1 MRTALLMIASLAM
14 TWPATAQD
22 KTDTTTVYKV
32 DFNIHDGRDSAA
44 KPGRRYTLL
53 VRNNNK
59 STFRVG
65 DRIPYATGS
74 SPQAAQYSYLDTGV
88 NIDCIARELSE
99 KVALY
104 AEVDLSS
111 VVPGARSTTGPNP
124 TVTQTRL
131 VINTVLTQG
140 QPALV
145 ASFDD
150 PVTTRK
156 LDVEATVSK
165 VN

>member
-1 MRTALLMIASLAM
+1 MRTAALMIAATLLLNR
-14 TWPATAQD
+14 PAPAQD
-22 KTDTTTVYKV
+22 KAETTVYKI

-44 KPGRRYTLL
+44 KAGRRYTI
-53 VRNNNK
+53 VARNNQK

-65 DRIPYATGS
+65 DKIPYATGS
-74 SPQAAQYSYLDTGV
+74 GAQAAQYSYLDTGV
-88 NIDCIARELSE
+88 NIDCTARDLNE

-104 AEVDLSS
+104 AQVDLSMAG
-111 VVPGARSTTGPNP
+111 PRSTTGPNP
-124 TVTQTRL
+124 TVAQTRF
-131 VINTVLTQG
+131 VINTVLGLG
-140 QPALV
+140 QPSLV

>member
-1 MRTALLMIASLAM
+1 MRTARLMIAATLLLNR
-14 TWPATAQD
+14 PAPAQD
-22 KTDTTTVYKV
+22 KPETTVYKI

-44 KPGRRYTLL
+44 KAGRRYTL
-53 VRNNNK
+53 VMRNNQK

-65 DRIPYATGS
+65 DKIPYATGS
-74 SPQAAQYSYLDTGV
+74 GPQAAQYSYLETGV
-88 NIDCIARELSE
+88 NIDCVARELNE

-104 AEVDLSS
+104 AEVDLSA
-111 VVPGARSTTGPNP
+111 PGPRSTTGGPNP
-124 TVTQTRL
+124 TVTQTRF
-131 VINTVLTQG
+131 VINTVLSQG
-140 QPALV
+140 QPSLV